1 MMGLI
6 LVVHTIICIL
16 LIGIILIQAGRGS
29 GLVESFS
36 SVESMFGPKT
46 NVFLTRAT
54 AVLSTLFFIT
64 CLSLALLSAK
74 QGRSLLRNVKTTAE
88 SAVANETKSLPDT
101 ASPTQTLP
109 EAPSQGVTAQ
119 NVSTSQVPKSE

>member
-1 MMGLI
+1 MGLI
-6 LVVHTIICIL
+6 LFVHVIICIL
-16 LIGIILIQAGRGS
+16 LIGIILIQAGRGG

-74 QGRSLLRNVKTTAE
+74 QGRSLLRDLKSTAE
-88 SAVANETKSLPDT
+88 PAAANETK
-101 ASPTQTLP
+101 ALP
-109 EAPSQGVTAQ
+109 ETTSPAQAIPDASAQGASTQ
-119 NVSTSQVPKSE
+119 NVSTTEAPKSE

>member
-1 MMGLI
+1 MGLI
-6 LVVHTIICIL
+6 LVIHAIICIL

-36 SVESMFGPKT
+36 NVESMFGPKT

-64 CLSLALLSAK
+64 CLGLAVLSAR
-74 QGRSLLRNVKTTAE
+74 QGRSLLRDAKTAGG
-88 SAVANETKSLPDT
+88 SALTNETQGSSNL
-101 ASPTQTLP
+101 SSQTQTLP
-109 EAPSQGVTAQ
+109 EASGPEASQQDTPKPE
-119 NVSTSQVPKSE
+119 TPKSE

>member
-1 MMGLI
+1 MMSLI
-6 LVVHTIICIL
+6 LVIHAIICIL
-16 LIGIILIQAGRGS
+16 LIGIILIQAGRGG

-54 AVLSTLFFIT
+54 TVLSILFFIT

-74 QGRSLLRNVKTTAE
+74 QGRSLLRDIKTTGE
-88 SAVANETKSLPDT
+88 STVANETKAQNNTSSQAQALPD
-101 ASPTQTLP
+101 AS
-109 EAPSQGVTAQ
+109 SQKVSIQ
-119 NVSTSQVPKSE
+119 NVSTSEAPKSE